1 MSDRYAAHTASLT
14 APASHGF
21 EITPDD
27 DEDLPEVVRAIYVG
41 GAGDLTAVL
50 REGAT
55 LSFVNLPA
63 GTLLPVRA
71 SRIKAAG
78 TTASDLVG
86 LV

>member
-14 APASHGF
+14 APASNGF
-21 EITPDD
+21 DITPDD

-41 GAGDLTAVL
+41 GAGDVAAVL

-55 LSFVNLPA
+55 LTFANLPA
-63 GTLLPVRA
+63 GSLLPVRA
-71 SRIKAAG
+71 SRIKATG
-78 TTASDLVG
+78 TTASGLIG

>member
-1 MSDRYAAHTASLT
+1 MTDRYDTHAASLI

-21 EITPDD
+21 AVTPVD
-27 DEDLPEVVRAIYVG
+27 DEDLPEMVRAIYVG
-41 GAGDLTAVL
+41 GAGTVVAVL

-55 LSFVNLPA
+55 LSFAGVPA

-71 SRIKAAG
+71 ARIKETG
-78 TTASDLVG
+78 TTATDLVG